1 MALENSE
8 RLLIKAW
15 RDTLRKGDQ
24 VEVRDRK
31 SPRPRLGK
39 ILNTT
44 ARGCGVLYES
54 NHDGFA
60 YWNDIYP
67 RADRLEEL
75 LKHFDKTV
83 RKATRGGATIAD
95 IVKIKGGV
103 SLKVVPPPKAEP
115 EEPKELRPLTAL
127 PSMVRMTPSDQVP
140 PGAHSH
146 GHILGSTT
154 PEPAPEAPPPP
165 PKQMQPAKVIVVKQ
179 PKAEPPPAP
188 LPLPELPKVPDL
200 LGGRSGFSPP
210 PEETKPAG
218 RTFKRGDGRAAHAL
232 TDIAIALRTERIRRG
247 ETQREASVTLRISA
261 PVLSRLE
268 LGVDHP
274 TDDQL
279 LCYVDHYK
287 MDLNALL
294 RARDGQEDN
303 APEEPPAKVEH
314 VAKIEHVAPLALVLP
329 EPEPPNERLDWFMDM
344 LDFTERLK
352 LAIPF
357 PADVEKRRA
366 WYKAA
371 LMMFE
376 VHNGS

>member
-1 MALENSE
+1 MAIEDGE

-67 RADRLEEL
+67 RADRMESL
-75 LKHFDKTV
+75 LKNFDKTV
-83 RKATRGGATIAD
+83 RRATQGGATIAD
-95 IVKIKGGV
+95 VVKIKGGI
-103 SLKVVPPPKAEP
+103 SLKVVPPPKPEP
-115 EEPKELRPLTAL
+115 VETELPPARTAL
-127 PSMVRMTPSDQVP
+127 PSMIRMTPSDQMP
-140 PGAHSH
+140 TGAHSH
-146 GHILGSTT
+146 GQIVGMTT
-154 PEPAPEAPPPP
+154 PEPAPTEPPSH

-179 PKAEPPPAP
+179 PKVEPPPVKASD
-188 LPLPELPKVPDL
+188 VID
-200 LGGRSGFSPP
+200 S
-210 PEETKPAG
+210 TKLNREQIAQVEASLKTPT

-279 LCYVDHYK
+279 LCYVEHYK
-287 MDLNALL
+287 MDLNTLL
-294 RARDGQEDN
+294 RARDGQEEN
-303 APEEPPAKVEH
+303 VPEEPPAKVDH
-314 VAKIEHVAPLALVLP
+314 IAPVGPPLALVIP
-329 EPEPPNERLDWFMDM
+329 EPEPPNERLDWLMDVI
-344 LDFTERLK
+344 DFTERLK
-352 LAIPF
+352 IAIPF
-357 PADVEKRRA
+357 PSDAEKRRA

-376 VHNGS
+376 VQNGK